1 MQVVSSMT
9 TIEMKRSASSV
20 QLPLQNSAWLLVLE
34 GVFGGGDA
42 HEQRVVLGVLPA
54 VAHEVRRGLGHL
66 QEKSTR
72 ALNTPRRARSRGGTL
87 SLSGPWKH
95 RRTFI
100 LSMLASN
107 LSCCTVLRACAM
119 LPELCIFED
128 MAAFGQPRSNLCVE
142 KDNMHSLYV
151 SQWVEETDKGPA

>member
-1 MQVVSSMT
+1 MT

-66 QEKSTR
+66 YPLDAGLQPQLLHR
-72 ALNTPRRARSRGGTL
+72 PAGLRYAAGAL
-87 SLSGPWKH
+87 H
-95 RRTFI
+95 F
-100 LSMLASN
+100 
-107 LSCCTVLRACAM
+107 
-119 LPELCIFED
+119 
-128 MAAFGQPRSNLCVE
+128 
-142 KDNMHSLYV
+142 
-151 SQWVEETDKGPA
+151 